1 MQRRLAIAHLGVAT
15 VGLVA
20 MLGASAL
27 WIVLTPQ
34 QQWIVYPRT
43 PDLPQGQA
51 LSLPLESYFRFTSI
65 AFFTLGALVVGIVT
79 AVAAWQIRFA
89 RGVPMVL
96 VLIGSLAAGSALGL
110 LIGHLVRGGVDPA
123 VMAANGVT
131 TPTLVEMPASISRW
145 AMVIAPGVAA
155 VVYVLTATWHSD
167 PDLGRP
173 QARSAADLGSTIP
186 ADPSAHFARS
196 APFDPSAPADRTV
209 PSDCSGDPITAPIPA
224 VVGAGALPHGRHSPE
239 AGAAHGFHPDR
250 ASIRDFGVAP
260 GPAVSPGPAVGPGPA
275 IGAGPAIG
283 HGPSVTPGD
292 GRPRTDPSLGTR

>member
-1 MQRRLAIAHLGVAT
+1 MQRRLAIAHLGVAA
-15 VGLVA
+15 VAAIA

-34 QQWIVYPRT
+34 QQWIVYPQT

-65 AFFTLGALVVGIVT
+65 AFFTLGALVVGAVT

-110 LIGHLVRGGVDPA
+110 LVGHLVRGGVDPA
-123 VMAANGVT
+123 VVAANGVT

-145 AMVIAPGVAA
+145 AVVIAPGVAA
-155 VVYVLTATWHSD
+155 VVYVLTAAWHSD

-173 QARSAADLGSTIP
+173 RLHSTQDLGSTV
-186 ADPSAHFARS
+186 PSDRAAHC
-196 APFDPSAPADRTV
+196 DPSAPDDRTV
-209 PSDCSGDPITAPIPA
+209 PFDGSVPSDRSGDPITAPIPV
-224 VVGAGALPHGRHSPE
+224 VVGAGALTHGRHSPE
-239 AGAAHGFHPDR
+239 AGSAQGFHPDR
-250 ASIRDFGVAP
+250 PPTRDFGVAP
-260 GPAVSPGPAVGPGPA
+260 GPSVGPGPT
-275 IGAGPAIG
+275 IGAGPSVG
-283 HGPSVTPGD
+283 PGPSVTPGD
-292 GRPRTDPSLGTR
+292 GRQRTDPSPGTR